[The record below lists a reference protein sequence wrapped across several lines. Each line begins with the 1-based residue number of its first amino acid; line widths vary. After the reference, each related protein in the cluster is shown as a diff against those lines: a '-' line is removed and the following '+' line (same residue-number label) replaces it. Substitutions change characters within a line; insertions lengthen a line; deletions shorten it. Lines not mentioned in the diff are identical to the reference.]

1 MRLLSTFILAS
12 KSSAKIRL
20 NVKPNPNKLTTSQP
34 SDQIWLKTGTGLKHS
49 NVKTDTDLLDQAK
62 HSKGKWNSKQE
73 NTIGNEI
80 NFGEKPSKSDK
91 WNHYKE
97 NDVYDEYIYW
107 DSINNHLDRDRKKTS
122 HKVRWIA
129 FIKLGI

>member
-20 NVKPNPNKLTTSQP
+20 NVKPNPNKVTTSQP

-62 HSKGKWNSKQE
+62 HSGGKWNSNKE

-80 NFGEKPSKSDK
+80 YFAEKPSKSDK

-107 DSINNHLDRDRKKTS
+107 DSINNHVDSDRQKTS
-122 HKVRWIA
+122 RKVG
-129 FIKLGI
+129 LN

>member
-1 MRLLSTFILAS
+1 M
-12 KSSAKIRL
+12 
-20 NVKPNPNKLTTSQP
+20 KPNPNLLTTSQP
-34 SDQIWLKTGTGLKHS
+34 GRSDGAWLNTGTDLKDF
-49 NVKTDTDLLDQAK
+49 NVKTGTDLLDQAK
-62 HSKGKWNSKQE
+62 HSKGKWNSNKE

-107 DSINNHLDRDRKKTS
+107 DSINNHVGRERKKTS
-122 HKVRWIA
+122 HKVRRIA
-129 FIKLGI
+129 FIKLKV